1 MPFAGRRMV
10 TLEQVYMPITMRE
23 IVSNLSIGVSLSW
36 SSLKPYKRPRPGTLK
51 LVKAYTAQYTC
62 R

>member
-36 SSLKPYKRPRPGTLK
+36 SSHIKDPDQERLSWWKRTPLSIPA
-51 LVKAYTAQYTC
+51 V
-62 R
+62 